1 MAEGLLPL
9 TNTTCGAQWFCVM
22 EIANGILKALR
33 NKLPCS
39 CSCFFIDLLWCFVCQ
54 GCKQSIWS
62 GPTGTW
68 YHCRDRAGGQWSAG
82 STTILLTHGS
92 DLIYAL

>member
-39 CSCFFIDLLWCFVCQ
+39 CSCF
-54 GCKQSIWS
+54 
-62 GPTGTW
+62 
-68 YHCRDRAGGQWSAG
+68 
-82 STTILLTHGS
+82 LLTFCGVLYVRVVNNRSGADQLEHGITAEIGQGVS
-92 DLIYAL
+92 GLLDLQQSY

>member
-1 MAEGLLPL
+1 
-9 TNTTCGAQWFCVM
+9 M

-39 CSCFFIDLLWCFVCQ
+39 CSRFLLTFCGVLYVRVV
-54 GCKQSIWS
+54 KNRS
-62 GPTGTW
+62 GADQMEHGITAEIGQ
-68 YHCRDRAGGQWSAG
+68 GGQWSAG
-82 STTILLTHGS
+82 STTILLTHDS